1 MHARSNL
8 AINSKTRACLGVG
21 NIEIRT
27 CKKPFKL
34 FYLCVCVCMCVCVYI
49 YIYMHQ
55 SLGLVSAM
63 ACAAKGAFLSTVSMV
78 FNSVDYSHLL
88 GENYRVLK

>member
-1 MHARSNL
+1 MWVILKSGPAKSLSNYF
-8 AINSKTRACLGVG
+8 IYV
-21 NIEIRT
+21 
-27 CKKPFKL
+27 FV
-34 FYLCVCVCMCVCVYI
+34 CVCVCVFI